1 MRFLLFFCAIFVS
14 PSAFADGWT
23 LYSGNMEVDQR
34 GTNWGDQSYQFLSV
48 RTTNPDTPE
57 VRFSCSQ
64 QHGLKTTIIFEPMAS
79 REPHDGRIKY
89 KPRRSSLAIEGRK
102 VEHVMWTHVR
112 ETRTIQNRQIKTA
125 RMLFNAVIQNADFV
139 VKEPLR
145 TKVTIDLP
153 PVDDAFK
160 YFAKECHITNGS
172 A

>member
-1 MRFLLFFCAIFVS
+1 MRILLCICAILTA
-14 PSAFADGWT
+14 PNAFAEGWT
-23 LYSGNMEVDQR
+23 LYSGNMEVDRR

-48 RTTNPDTPE
+48 RTTDPNAPE

-64 QHGLKTTIIFEPMAS
+64 QHGLKTTIIFEPMAT

-89 KPRRSSLAIEGRK
+89 KPRRSSLDIEGRK

-125 RMLFNAVIQNADFV
+125 RMLFNAVIQNSDFV

-145 TKVTIDLP
+145 TKVAIDLP
-153 PVDDAFK
+153 PVDEAFEH
-160 YFAKECHITNGS
+160 FAKTCHITNGS
-172 A
+172 S